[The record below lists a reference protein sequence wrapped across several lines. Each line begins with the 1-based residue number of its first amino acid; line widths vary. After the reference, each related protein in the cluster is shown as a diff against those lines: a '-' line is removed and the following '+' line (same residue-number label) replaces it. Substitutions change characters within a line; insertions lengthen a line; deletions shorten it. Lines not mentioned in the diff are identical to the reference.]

1 MIRCETF
8 KQDTNLSLVSKSVK
22 FFFSQ
27 VKIVALHSAETAL
40 RQLPLCDIWLTAGLS
55 PVRLR
60 PVESPTAL

>member
-8 KQDTNLSLVSKSVK
+8 KQDTNLSLESKSVK

-27 VKIVALHSAETAL
+27 VKIVAQ
-40 RQLPLCDIWLTAGLS
+40 QLPLCDIWLTAGLS